1 MLKTLHIEN
10 IAVIERADVE
20 FSAGLSVLTGET
32 GAGKSIIIDSLN
44 AVLGN
49 RVSRE
54 LVRSGAERASVTASF
69 ESAQA
74 ERWCADNEIDADD
87 GEIMGI
93 RHRELPIEGIQ
104 YHPESMLTESGMA
117 QLENFL
123 RIVEARK
130 VAAR

>member
-1 MLKTLHIEN
+1 M
-10 IAVIERADVE
+10 
-20 FSAGLSVLTGET
+20 
-32 GAGKSIIIDSLN
+32 
-44 AVLGN
+44 
-49 RVSRE
+49 
-54 LVRSGAERASVTASF
+54 
-69 ESAQA
+69 QA

-130 VAAR
+130 AAAR